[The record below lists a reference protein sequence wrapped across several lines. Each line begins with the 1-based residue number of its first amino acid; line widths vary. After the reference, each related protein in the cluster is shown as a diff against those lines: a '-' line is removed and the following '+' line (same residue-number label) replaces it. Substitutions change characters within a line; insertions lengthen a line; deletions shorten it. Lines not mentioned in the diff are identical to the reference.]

1 MITRGVV
8 AWRGLLVATLLLGLT
23 LALRPLAPGQ
33 GPENWFPGADK
44 LHHVWFFAA
53 LWCLASLGRI
63 SPVALRA
70 VGLLSFGVG
79 LELAQGMFTQTRGM
93 SVGDVLA
100 DAAGLMVGAFL
111 IRWSSSRQ
119 PQEHRG

>member
-1 MITRGVV
+1 MW
-8 AWRGLLVATLLLGLT
+8 AWRGLLAAALLLGLA
-23 LALRPLAPGQ
+23 LSLRPLAPGQ

-44 LHHVWFFAA
+44 LHHLWFFAA

-70 VGLLSFGVG
+70 AGLLSFGVG
-79 LELAQGMFTQTRGM
+79 LEVAQGLFTQTRGM
-93 SVGDVLA
+93 SMADVLA
-100 DAAGLMVGAFL
+100 DVAGLVVGAML
-111 IRWSSSRQ
+111 MRWTSRRQ

>member
-8 AWRGLLVATLLLGLT
+8 AWRGLLVAALLLGLT

-33 GPENWFPGADK
+33 GPENWFAGADK

-100 DAAGLMVGAFL
+100 DAAGLVVGAFL
-111 IRWSSSRQ
+111 IRWTSSRQ